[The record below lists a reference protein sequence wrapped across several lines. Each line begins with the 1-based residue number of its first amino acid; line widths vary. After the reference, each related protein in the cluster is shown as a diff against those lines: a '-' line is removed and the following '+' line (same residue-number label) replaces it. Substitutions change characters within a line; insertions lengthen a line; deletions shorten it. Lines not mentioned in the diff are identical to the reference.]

1 MRFAIAPL
9 GEIAPAK
16 PISLGRDPE
25 ELVWQLNLDHIEA
38 DTGLLLKRERK
49 PFAKAGTSTHG
60 FDNRHVLYS
69 KLRPYLNKVLVP
81 DEEGIGTTELVPML
95 PDPGRLDRG
104 YLAHYLMTKRFVA
117 WITDH
122 SSGAKM
128 PRATMADF
136 WAHEIP
142 LPPLPEQRR
151 IAAILDRADAIR
163 RKRQHAI
170 ELADQ
175 FLRSVFLDLFG
186 DPVTNPKGWDQVKL
200 GKHCGVGS
208 SKRVFVEEFVDAGI
222 PFYRGTEIG
231 QLGDGKVIEPHLFIA
246 RDHYEALKEHSGVP
260 QAGDLLLPSICHDGR
275 IWKVETDQPFY
286 FKDGRVLW
294 IKVDH
299 SEFNSDYLRS
309 FLSFVFSA
317 RYASIASGTTFAEL
331 KIVNLKQLFVLQPPL
346 AVQEKYS
353 KIVAKANVGL
363 YREKQGLD
371 VVGRLFDSLSQRAF
385 SGEM

>member
-1 MRFAIAPL
+1 M
-9 GEIAPAK
+9 
-16 PISLGRDPE
+16 
-25 ELVWQLNLDHIEA
+25 
-38 DTGLLLKRERK
+38 
-49 PFAKAGTSTHG
+49 
-60 FDNRHVLYS
+60 
-69 KLRPYLNKVLVP
+69 
-81 DEEGIGTTELVPML
+81 
-95 PDPGRLDRG
+95 
-104 YLAHYLMTKRFVA
+104 
-117 WITDH
+117 
-122 SSGAKM
+122 
-128 PRATMADF
+128 
-136 WAHEIP
+136 
-142 LPPLPEQRR
+142 
-151 IAAILDRADAIR
+151 
-163 RKRQHAI
+163 
-170 ELADQ
+170 
-175 FLRSVFLDLFG
+175 
-186 DPVTNPKGWDQVKL
+186 
-200 GKHCGVGS
+200 
-208 SKRVFVEEFVDAGI
+208 
-222 PFYRGTEIG
+222 
-231 QLGDGKVIEPHLFIA
+231 
-246 RDHYEALKEHSGVP
+246 P